1 MKTELLQEYKNRVAK
16 YQSIAD
22 SKSKELK
29 ILSLFRL
36 IVFIGILP
44 DIYYLYPQNE
54 LLAGISAILLLS
66 LFLLLVKKYIQTER
80 ELQFNQNLVKI
91 NQDEINAL
99 NRDFSGFDPGN
110 EFIDPHHDYSF
121 DLDLYG
127 NGSLFQFLNRTVTPN
142 GKKHL
147 AKLLN
152 CAKRN
157 AEEIRER
164 QLAIQEI
171 AKNLDWRQKFM
182 AHGKQQID
190 DKIQDQLQQIISDY
204 SPPKYIK
211 ALNRLSIV
219 LPPLTL
225 FLIGLNVAGIDP
237 FSLYRIA
244 ILAQWTLL
252 GLYFKTILKF
262 HRELDNQGKLLNQY
276 GQMLTA
282 IENLQVKTELLIKLK
297 SNLFHNGKSAGL
309 ITKELGKRLNQF
321 DYSKNFPVGV
331 VLNSIFLWDIKC
343 ICKLNDWQLT
353 YAKELPKWLELIAG
367 IDALISLANL
377 NYNHANWT
385 TPFVNEERFS
395 LNAIKTG
402 HPLIDVKRCVTNTF
416 QMNDK
421 DHIVI
426 VTGANMAGKS
436 TFLRTIGTNLVLAS
450 NGCKVFAE
458 SFEFS
463 PIRIFTNMRTT
474 DNLMND
480 ESYFYAELLRLQSIL
495 NHLKNGEQLFVIIDE
510 MLKGTNSIDKLS
522 GSKELIKQLIHLNA
536 HGIVATHDLGLTSL
550 SETHHSIKNKC
561 FEVELN
567 ENDLS
572 FDYKLTEGVT
582 RTMNA
587 TFLMKKMG
595 IIPTE

>member
-1 MKTELLQEYKNRVAK
+1 MKTELLQEYKNRVDK
-16 YQSIAD
+16 YQIIAD

-29 ILSLFRL
+29 ILSFFRL
-36 IVFIGILP
+36 VTFVGILP
-44 DIYYLYPQNE
+44 AIYFIYPINAIW
-54 LLAGISAILLLS
+54 AGISV
-66 LFLLLVKKYIQTER
+66 LFLLMGFLFLVKKYIQTEQ

-99 NRDFSGFDPGN
+99 NRDFSNFDPGN
-110 EFIDPHHDYSF
+110 EFVDLHHDYSF
-121 DLDLYG
+121 DLDLFG

-147 AKLLN
+147 AESLN
-152 CAKRN
+152 CTKRS

-171 AKNLDWRQKFM
+171 AANLDWRQKFL

-190 DKIQDQLQQIISDY
+190 DKIPDQLQQIISDY
-204 SPPKYIK
+204 SPPKYIN

-225 FLIGLNVAGIDP
+225 ILIVLKVAGADP
-237 FSLYRIA
+237 FSVYRIV
-244 ILAQWTLL
+244 ILVQWILL
-252 GLYFKTILKF
+252 ALYFKTILKY
-262 HRELDNQGKLLNQY
+262 HRKLDNQGKMLNQY

-297 SNLFHNGKSAGL
+297 SNLFHNGKSAGF

-353 YAKELPKWLELIAG
+353 YAKELPKWLELIAR

-377 NYNHANWT
+377 NYNHPNWT
-385 TPFVNEERFS
+385 TPFVNKEKFS
-395 LNAIKTG
+395 LNAMETG

-416 QMNDK
+416 QMRDK
-421 DHIVI
+421 DQIVI

-436 TFLRTIGTNLVLAS
+436 TFLRTIGTNLILAS
-450 NGCKVFAE
+450 NGCNVFAE

-522 GSKELIKQLIHLNA
+522 GSKELIKQLTHLNA

-567 ENDLS
+567 ENDLN
-572 FDYKLTEGVT
+572 FNYKLADGVT